1 MEENINGGYGAH
13 REEIIG
19 IIEEYLAKAGITPA
33 GYDEMVKEKKLEER
47 IIEQSTF

>member
-1 MEENINGGYGAH
+1 MEENINGVYAAK
-13 REEIIG
+13 RKEIID

-33 GYDEMVKEKKLEER
+33 GYDEMVKEKKLEEA

>member
-1 MEENINGGYGAH
+1 MEENINGGYAAN
-13 REEIIG
+13 REEIID

-33 GYDEMVKEKKLEER
+33 SYDEMMKEKKLEET